1 MQSTLMHQTL
11 AARIRSRLVLGSSAV
26 THDQVSQAL
35 SDEGVVLSEEALGA
49 LVVELEREFN
59 GAGILQPLIETP
71 GVTDIL
77 VNGIEPVWWDR
88 GAGLE
93 QTDIAFPSEEDVR
106 KYAQRL
112 AATSGRRLDTAAP
125 MVDAQ
130 LPDGTRFHCV
140 LTPIANGGTTI
151 SLRIPSRT
159 RFSVDSLLTAG
170 SISPELHDLLIAIIR
185 SRLSFLISGGTG
197 TGKTTVL
204 GALLAQVDPRHRIVI
219 VEDSAELNPHHVHVI
234 RMQSRL
240 PNIEGA
246 GAITLRDLV
255 RTSLRMRPDRIVVGE
270 VRGAEVIELLSAL
283 NTGHEGGCGTVHAN
297 SPTDVPARLEA
308 LGLTAGLDRLALHAL
323 MGAGLD
329 AVIHLNRLPNNR
341 RIVHGVHVTQRNA
354 AGFVTTIPAITW
366 NGDRWIRGQGWEQ
379 LISRLEQI
387 PESLK

>member
-1 MQSTLMHQTL
+1 MHSTLV
-11 AARIRSRLVLGSSAV
+11 ARIRSRLVMGNSTV
-26 THDQVSQAL
+26 THHQVSQAL
-35 SDEGVVLSEEALGA
+35 SDEGVVLSEEALRA
-49 LVVELEREFN
+49 LVVELEREFH
-59 GAGILQPLIETP
+59 GAGILQPLIDTP
-71 GVTDIL
+71 GVTDVL
-77 VNGIEPVWWDR
+77 VNGTKPVWWDR
-88 GAGLE
+88 GFGLE
-93 QTDIAFPSEEDVR
+93 RTDVAFASEGDVR

-112 AATSGRRLDTAAP
+112 AATSGRRLDAAAP

-140 LTPIANGGTTI
+140 LTPIAHGGTTI
-151 SLRIPSRT
+151 SLRIPSRN
-159 RFSVDSLLTAG
+159 RFTVDSLLISG
-170 SISPELHDLLIAIIR
+170 SINYVMQDVLIAIIR

-204 GALLAQVDPRHRIVI
+204 SALLAHVDPRHRIVI
-219 VEDSAELNPHHVHVI
+219 VEDSAELNPDHVHVV

-308 LGLTAGLDRLALHAL
+308 LGLTAGLDRIALHAL

-329 AVIHLNRLPNNR
+329 VVIHLNRLPNDR
-341 RIVHGVHVTQRNA
+341 RIVHGVHVTHRNTE
-354 AGFVTTIPAITW
+354 GYVTTIPAITW
-366 NGDRWIRGQGWEQ
+366 NGNDWTRGQGWDQ
-379 LISRLEQI
+379 LISRFEQI
-387 PESLK
+387 PESLL